1 MKDKILQ
8 YFDERHAEIQSD
20 YFEILAGT
28 NSAYQQALLE
38 LHEEVQLMMAQEKLL
53 EVLNGRTAQL
63 RQTQRDMETG
73 IKVS

>member
-8 YFDERHAEIQSD
+8 YFDEKMVEIRSD